1 MNTTRQQ
8 GWVAFATGLLF
19 AIGLGVGGM
28 TQPAKVVGFLDFFGR
43 WDPSL
48 MFVMGGALSVHALVW
63 RLVRHNPTP
72 KLSTQWFVPT
82 RRDLDRKLLGG
93 AAIFGVGWGLGGYCP
108 GPGITSIA
116 SGAVEAVVFVVAML
130 AGTRAVIAY
139 ERRDAL
145 RKAAELSAAETAV
158 SPSPAPVKHH

>member
-8 GWVAFATGLLF
+8 AWVSFATGLLF

-48 MFVMGGALSVHALVW
+48 MFVMGGALSVHAIVW
-63 RLVRHNPTP
+63 RLVGHKPTP

-93 AAIFGVGWGLGGYCP
+93 AAIFGVGWGLGGLCP
-108 GPGITSIA
+108 GPG
-116 SGAVEAVVFVVAML
+116 VVAAAAGRETGLLFVAAMLVGML
-130 AGTRAVIAY
+130 AQHGWV
-139 ERRDAL
+139 RR
-145 RKAAELSAAETAV
+145 
-158 SPSPAPVKHH
+158 

>member
-8 GWVAFATGLLF
+8 GWVSFATGLLF

-48 MFVMGGALSVHALVW
+48 MFVMGGALSVHAIVW
-63 RLVRHNPTP
+63 RLVGHKPTP

-93 AAIFGVGWGLGGYCP
+93 AAI
-108 GPGITSIA
+108 SA
-116 SGAVEAVVFVVAML
+116 SAGA
-130 AGTRAVIAY
+130 
-139 ERRDAL
+139 
-145 RKAAELSAAETAV
+145 SAATALGLASSR
-158 SPSPAPVKHH
+158 SPRAPSKPSSSSSPCSRA

>member
-93 AAIFGVGWGLGGYCP
+93 AAIFGGRC
-108 GPGITSIA
+108 S
-116 SGAVEAVVFVVAML
+116 
-130 AGTRAVIAY
+130 
-139 ERRDAL
+139 
-145 RKAAELSAAETAV
+145 
-158 SPSPAPVKHH
+158 